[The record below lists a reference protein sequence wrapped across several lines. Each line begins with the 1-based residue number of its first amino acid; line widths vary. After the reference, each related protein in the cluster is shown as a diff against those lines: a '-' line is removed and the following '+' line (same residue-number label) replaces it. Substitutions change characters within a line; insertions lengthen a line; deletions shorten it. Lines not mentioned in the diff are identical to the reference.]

1 MTLSAHKALFSLIT
15 LAALLGFGWILIIY
29 VLSFH
34 AAQWAIDSIE
44 DSIQPRRPRLQP
56 ARISHMP
63 RRRVPVTRLSAGSVH
78 R

>member
-34 AAQWAIDSIE
+34 AAQWAIDRIE
-44 DSIQPRRPRLQP
+44 DSMEPRRPRLQP
-56 ARISHMP
+56 ARISRMP
-63 RRRVPVTRLSAGSVH
+63 RRRVPVTRLSAGSFP

>member
-34 AAQWAIDSIE
+34 AAQWAIDRVE
-44 DSIQPRRPRLQP
+44 DGMEPRRRRLRP
-56 ARISHMP
+56 ARISRLP
-63 RRRVPVTRLSAGSVH
+63 RRTAHVRHLSAGSIP